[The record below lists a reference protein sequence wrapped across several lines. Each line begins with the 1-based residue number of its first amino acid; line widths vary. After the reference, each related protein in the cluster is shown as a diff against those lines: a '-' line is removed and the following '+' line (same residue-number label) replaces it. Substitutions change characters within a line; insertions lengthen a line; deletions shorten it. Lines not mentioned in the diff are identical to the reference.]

1 MIGKKE
7 WFTTRRYTGWGLRPK
22 TWQGWLYVLVA
33 VIVIFFLQSQT
44 FWDWDPQTR
53 TLLTAGWVVLIFL
66 DSLHIMFSL
75 RK

>member
-33 VIVIFFLQSQT
+33 IIVIVFLQSQT
-44 FWDWDPQTR
+44 FWNWDETR
-53 TLLTAGWVVLIFL
+53 TLLTLGWVALILL
-66 DSLHIMFSL
+66 DSLHIMFSI